1 MVYVC
6 VCVVCECECG
16 VCVCGMCVSV
26 CVYVCVSVNVVC
38 VCECEC
44 GVCVCVCVCVW
55 CVRVSDCVWFFFYL
69 TILLSQYAPL
79 HCVILHARFVLST
92 FIWLFIVLFSCSW
105 LFELMSFNICSLI
118 HVSLQ
123 FFEVYRVSKICKLF

>member
-1 MVYVC
+1 MASPAPTVPAALLPSVYISMGYIDASFVSMMVTCRAGCGHLCTGNGMSHIILLC
-6 VCVVCECECG
+6 VCV
-16 VCVCGMCVSV
+16 
-26 CVYVCVSVNVVC
+26 
-38 VCECEC
+38 
-44 GVCVCVCVCVW
+44 
-55 CVRVSDCVWFFFYL
+55 FFYY
-69 TILLSQYAPL
+69 ILLVLSHHATL